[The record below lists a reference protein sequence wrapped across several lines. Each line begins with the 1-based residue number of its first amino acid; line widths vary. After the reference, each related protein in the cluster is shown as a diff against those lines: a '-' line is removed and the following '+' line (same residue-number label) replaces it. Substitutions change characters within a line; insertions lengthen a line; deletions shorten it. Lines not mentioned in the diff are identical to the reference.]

1 MPTLRHRRSD
11 VLRQPPEFQLVFTQ
25 GQRVNGRLF
34 RLHVLAAEKPRL
46 GLAVSR
52 KVDTRA
58 VQRNRIKRVARESF
72 RTSRDV
78 IPAADLVLVALRQ
91 AAAASNDELRADLD
105 KLWRR
110 AGALKPP
117 APAGTMRDAVEQPPI
132 ARGEA

>member
-11 VLRQPPEFQLVFTQ
+11 VLRQPSEFQDVFTQ
-25 GQRVNGRLF
+25 GQRVNGRFF
-34 RLHVLAAEKPRL
+34 RLHVLPAERPRL

-72 RTSRDV
+72 RTSRELV
-78 IPAADLVLVALRQ
+78 PAADLVLVALRQ
-91 AAAASNDELRADLD
+91 AASAPNDELRAELD

-110 AGALKPP
+110 AAALKPP
-117 APAGTMRDAVEQPPI
+117 APAGTMRDAVPPPA
-132 ARGEA
+132 ARGES